1 MGTESELR
9 RKLLASQERE
19 RTWTWVI
26 RCQGVLVCMLSLLL
40 IAYHIGWI
48 YTLGPIVVVGLIGFI
63 VCLVLAI
70 RHLFASFMT

>member
-1 MGTESELR
+1 
-9 RKLLASQERE
+9 
-19 RTWTWVI
+19 
-26 RCQGVLVCMLSLLL
+26 MLSLLL